1 MIMITNIID
10 DSNMRSEGGAGQQ
23 WEPAAWRASI
33 DSSLS
38 AMHQH
43 IYIYIYIY
51 VSMIYIYIYI
61 YTYKCVYI
69 YTHLSLSLYI

>member
-43 IYIYIYIY
+43 IYIYIY

-61 YTYKCVYI
+61 HIQMCIYI